1 MDIES
6 VYSLIVAILVTSL
19 FITFAVFIFYKVKQ
33 IRTKAYRG
41 GRKQYYNSLSRI
53 WFGAF
58 MVIFGINTMVQFQT
72 AVSYIIGGV
81 FIVFGFLN
89 VISFERRRK
98 HFKSVLPDED
108 REIEEWEESRDK
120 DKIFAHSTTKVA
132 SKKRVK

>member
-1 MDIES
+1 MDIETT
-6 VYSLIVAILVTSL
+6 YSLIVAVLVTSL
-19 FITFAVFIFYKVKQ
+19 FVTFAVFIFYKVKQ

-58 MVIFGINTMVQFQT
+58 MAIFGLNTMVQFQT
-72 AVSYIIGGV
+72 AVSYIIGAV
-81 FIVFGFLN
+81 FIALGLLN
-89 VISFERRRK
+89 ILSFNRRRK

-108 REIEEWEESRDK
+108 REIEEWEKSKEK
-120 DKIFAHSTTKVA
+120 DKSFAHSTTKVA